1 MKPECKMNNMNIT
14 NQVKF
19 LLSVLC
25 PKYYISYE
33 NKLLTNIILKNNLT
47 KFYKEIISK
56 IGVNYVINNSS
67 ILKFIS
73 NQYNKKSYRQSFI
86 LTFILSNLD
95 INIPEGSE
103 NLTNYA
109 FGVMI
114 MSLMAILCFINVLGY
129 FISFYV
135 LDKYNI
141 ETRFPKLNKIK
152 TYYQNTTLMFICF
165 EALFCLCILFFLF
178 ITAYLYLKSVLTTS

>member
-56 IGVNYVINNSS
+56 IGVNYVINNSL

-86 LTFILSNLD
+86 LPIILSILD

-109 FGVMI
+109 FGVMV
-114 MSLMAILCFINVLGY
+114 MSLIAILCFINVLGY

-135 LDKYNI
+135 LEKYNI

-152 TYYQNTTLMFICF
+152 TYYQNTTLIFICF
-165 EALFCLCILFFLF
+165 EALFCFLILFFLF
-178 ITAYLYLKSVLTTS
+178 ITAYLYLKNILSTS